1 MSSDHT
7 GDLAAAHAGAA
18 HAALPGL
25 EHHFDSYEQ
34 QRETASLGMWLF
46 IAQEMLFFGGL
57 FTAYIIF
64 RHMFPDAFAAAS
76 HHLDIRLGSFNTV
89 VLIGSSLTMAL
100 AVRAAQMGRKSA
112 CGWFLIATMVLG
124 ATFLGVKTIE
134 YHAKYVENHIPG
146 VTQFHW
152 EENFHGKQ
160 IPQNQARIFY
170 GLYFA
175 MTGLHALHMIVG
187 IGILLWLLYWVRRG
201 RFTPDNYNYV
211 EGVGLYWHFV
221 DIIWIFLFPLL
232 YLIGRH

>member
-1 MSSDHT
+1 MT
-7 GDLAAAHAGAA
+7 A
-18 HAALPGL
+18 HAAEHRGL
-25 EHHFDSYEQ
+25 EHHFESYEQ

-57 FTAYIIF
+57 FTAYIVF
-64 RHMFPDAFAAAS
+64 RHQFPDAFAAAS
-76 HHLDIRLGSFNTV
+76 HHLDIQLGTLNTA
-89 VLIGSSLTMAL
+89 VLIASSLTMAL
-100 AVRAAQMGRKSA
+100 AVRGAQMGKKNV
-112 CGWFLIATMVLG
+112 CTGFLIATMLLG
-124 ATFLGVKTIE
+124 GVFLGVKAIE
-134 YHAKYVENHIPG
+134 YHTKYVENHIPG

-152 EENFHGKQ
+152 DESFHGKQ
-160 IPQNQARIFY
+160 IPANQARLFY

-187 IGILLWLLYWVRRG
+187 IGILIWLLYWVRHD